1 MSRVFTCV
9 AVRLVPT
16 AVHVENAT
24 PIRGRGVPY
33 DMKSPG
39 LHEVGAVESEKETE
53 AMVSFPCP

>member
-1 MSRVFTCV
+1 MTFYLWQLPPCV
-9 AVRLVPT
+9 AAEHVR
-16 AVHVENAT
+16 ENH
-24 PIRGRGVPY
+24 IRGHGVPY